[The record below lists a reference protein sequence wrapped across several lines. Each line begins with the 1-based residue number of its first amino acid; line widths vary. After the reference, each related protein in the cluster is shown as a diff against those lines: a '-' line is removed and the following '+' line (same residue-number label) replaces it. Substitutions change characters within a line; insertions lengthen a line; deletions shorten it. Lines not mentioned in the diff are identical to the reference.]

1 VNPSWTDIVTA
12 IATSIA
18 ALGVGIAIVGAYLSR
33 NQLREARD
41 QVREAV
47 LGRHVDIAIDISRR
61 WDEDGML
68 DARQALS
75 GLNPED
81 VRDLFEVLL
90 ASGKEDQLALYYR
103 LQRVGNYFEDLAVLW
118 KYEGLKIEWIDDT
131 VGGAA
136 IQYWNRWRLSVSDS
150 QTGQPT
156 LYKNW
161 ANLAAALVAYRAAG
175 AGEAGPAPSPT

>member
-1 VNPSWTDIVTA
+1 VHPSWTDIVTA
-12 IATSIA
+12 IATAIA
-18 ALGVGIAIVGAYLSR
+18 AFGVGIAILGAYLSR

-75 GLNPED
+75 GLGPEQ
-81 VRDLFEVLL
+81 VRDLFEALL
-90 ASGKEDQLALYYR
+90 ASGKPDELARYYR

-131 VGGAA
+131 VGGAT
-136 IQYWNRWRLSVSDS
+136 IQYWKRWELSVTDS
-150 QTGQPT
+150 RTGQPT

-161 ANLAAALVAYRAAG
+161 ANLSAALVSYRAERDSG
-175 AGEAGPAPSPT
+175 ATATPSPS